1 MNNKMVNNQKQQQCQ
16 EERID
21 RKQMFKDVDHSLR
34 ILTDI
39 QLPQQMSKSIQDA
52 YEKGEIE
59 MKNNIFDNIIKQ
71 NIIGFSFDIYNHY
84 IIQCILEKG
93 LSEHKSYILRLVVE
107 NIEFLCYR
115 KYAYKIVQSC
125 LIQYQNNQI
134 IQFIIDNLKKLQFD
148 QYGNLIINTLL
159 DTIQNDEQFAQII
172 NKLQI
177 DKIKYHQYGCV
188 ILINMVTYT
197 KSNHVD
203 SIINKLIQESIQLS
217 KSQFSNYIIQKMLK
231 ERTIEQNKLLINEYL
246 IPNFIELS
254 CNKFGSNVCEI
265 MVNKSL
271 AYQLQN
277 LWNLVIKQNLKL
289 LLNNE
294 YANYVM
300 QKYYSHILIFNY
312 ILEEYQQSLY
322 ELNKKQLLNQNGKI
336 VYRFVNQ
343 CNQVVQLNQYN

>member
-1 MNNKMVNNQKQQQCQ
+1 MKSKIVNNQRYQSCQ
-16 EERID
+16 EEEGNSTRILKNSND
-21 RKQMFKDVDHSLR
+21 SIR

-59 MKNNIFDNIIKQ
+59 MKNNIFDNIIKE
-71 NIIGFSFDIYNHY
+71 NIIGFSIDIYNHY

-93 LSEHKSYILRLVVE
+93 LSEHKSYILRLVIDNME
-107 NIEFLCYR
+107 QFCYR
-115 KYAYKIVQSC
+115 KYAYKVVQAC
-125 LIQYQNNQI
+125 LIQFQNSQI
-134 IQFIIDNLKKLQFD
+134 IQYIIDNLKKLQFD
-148 QYGNLIINTLL
+148 QYGNLIISTLL
-159 DTIQNDEQFAQII
+159 DTIQNDVQFAQII

-188 ILINMVTYT
+188 ILINMITCP
-197 KSNHVD
+197 KANHVGP
-203 SIINKLIQESIQLS
+203 IINKLILESIQLS

-265 MVNKSL
+265 MVTKSL

-277 LWNLVIKQNLKL
+277 LWNLVIKQNLRL

-300 QKYYSHILIFNY
+300 QRYYAHIMMFNY
-312 ILEEYQQSLY
+312 ILDEFQQSLF
-322 ELNKKQLLNQNGKI
+322 EMNKKQLLNQNGKI

-343 CNQVVQLNQYN
+343 CNQVVQQYQQY

>member
-1 MNNKMVNNQKQQQCQ
+1 MKTQIVNNQRYYQCQ
-16 EERID
+16 EEEYKSTRTYKNSSDTI
-21 RKQMFKDVDHSLR
+21 R
-34 ILTDI
+34 ILTEI

-52 YEKGEIE
+52 YEKGENDL
-59 MKNNIFDNIIKQ
+59 KNNIFDNIIKE
-71 NIIGFSFDIYNHY
+71 NISCFSFDIYKHY

-93 LSEHKSYILRLVVE
+93 LSEHKNYILRFVE
-107 NIEFLCYR
+107 ENMEQLCYR

-125 LIQYQNNQI
+125 LTQFQNNQI
-134 IQFIIDNLKKLQFD
+134 TQYIIDNLKKLQFD
-148 QYGNLIINTLL
+148 QYGNLIISTLL

-188 ILINMVTYT
+188 ILINMVTCN

-203 SIINKLIQESIQLS
+203 LIINKLIQESIQLS
-217 KSQFSNYIIQKMLK
+217 KSQYSNYIIQKMLK

-265 MVNKSL
+265 MVTKSL

-277 LWNLVIKQNLKL
+277 LWNLIIKQNLRS

-300 QKYYSHILIFNY
+300 QRYYTYILMFNY
-312 ILEEYQQSLY
+312 ILDEFQQQLY
-322 ELNKKQLLNQNGKI
+322 EMNRKQLLNQNGKI
-336 VYRFVNQ
+336 VFRYVNQ
-343 CNQVVQLNQYN
+343 CNQIVQQNLSY